1 MLSARVVRAAPNHLG
16 ANNMRATV
24 LCGQCDAWEA
34 GPRTAADLK
43 EATAHYERAAALS
56 NAPLQKAAFAKRA
69 GLCRQASE
77 AM

>member
-1 MLSARVVRAAPNHLG
+1 M
-16 ANNMRATV
+16 
-24 LCGQCDAWEA
+24 EA

-43 EATAHYERAAALS
+43 EAAAHYERAAALS